1 MESALPPV
9 FDEILESAANP
20 LVEAAV
26 AEGRAAIGYS
36 CSYVPEALL
45 SVDGLFP
52 VRLRAPGVA
61 GTPMADTYLSSVVCS
76 YPRSLLECALEERYS
91 FLSGWVFTASCD
103 HLRRLYDNL
112 AYLLRPAFNYM
123 VDLPHK
129 TGDAALSWYVDELG
143 LLAEALGAH
152 FGVDTGSTPLSHA
165 IARLNEQLGVL
176 RRIGTLR
183 RRAHPPISGS
193 DFHRL
198 VAAGTAAPR
207 DKLGE
212 VVLAIE
218 RSLAGHDGLDSHRAR
233 LMVVGSQLDDPGYL
247 EVIESTGGLVVAD
260 RFCFGSLPGLEP
272 IAESGDPLPALAE
285 HALRKTRC
293 PRMMG
298 DFDVRLRDVKET
310 VRDFAVDGVVIET
323 MKFCDIWG
331 YEAAA
336 LAGALRDAGIPVLRV
351 EREYARGG
359 KGQLRTRVQAFLES
373 MGK

>member
-1 MESALPPV
+1 MKPVLPSN
-9 FDEILESAANP
+9 FDEILENAANP
-20 LVEAAV
+20 LVEEAV
-26 AEGRAAIGYS
+26 GEGRAAIGYS

-61 GTPMADTYLSSVVCS
+61 ATPMADTYLSSVVCP
-76 YPRSLLECALEERYS
+76 YPRSLLESALEDRYA
-91 FLSGWVFTASCD
+91 FLSGWVFIASCD

-112 AYLLRPAFNYM
+112 AYLLRPAFNYI

-129 TGDAALSWYVDELG
+129 TGDAALSWYVEELG
-143 LLAEALGAH
+143 LLAEALAAH
-152 FGVDTGSTPLSHA
+152 FGVDTGSAALEKS
-165 IARLNEQLGVL
+165 IARLNEQLKVL
-176 RRIGTLR
+176 RTIGDLR

-198 VAAGTAAPR
+198 FAASAAAPR
-207 DKLGE
+207 DKLTAA
-212 VVLAIE
+212 LRAIAC
-218 RSLAGHDGLDSHRAR
+218 SLAEHEGLGASRAR
-233 LMVVGSQLDDPGYL
+233 LMVVGSQLDDPAYL

-272 IAESGDPLPALAE
+272 IPETGDPLRALAE
-285 HALRKTRC
+285 HTLRKTRC
-293 PRMMG
+293 PRMMA
-298 DFDVRLRDVKET
+298 DFDVRLHDIEAT
-310 VRDFAVDGVVIET
+310 VRAFAVDGVVVES

-336 LAGALRDAGIPVLRV
+336 LAEALRAAGIPVLRV

-359 KGQLRTRVQAFLES
+359 EGQLRTRVQAFLES